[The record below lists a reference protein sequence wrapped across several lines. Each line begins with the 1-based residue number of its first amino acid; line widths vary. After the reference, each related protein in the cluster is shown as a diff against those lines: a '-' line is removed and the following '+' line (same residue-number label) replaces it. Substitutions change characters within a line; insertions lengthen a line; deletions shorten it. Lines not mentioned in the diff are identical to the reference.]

1 MESAPRE
8 ISWKALEH
16 HHFEKTIEWFLIL
29 AIMTFALAFSAFYLD
44 NFLLGMLI
52 VLGGVIVAV
61 AAGRRPRM
69 ITHAISA
76 RGIRIGHQFFPHKSL
91 HSYSIDEEH
100 RHGPHLL
107 VLPKQRFAAMLVMPI
122 PADLIDDIEDILQ
135 PRLEEGDL
143 EEPFFNVLLEI
154 LRF

>member
-1 MESAPRE
+1 MESAPRD

-16 HHFEKTIEWFLIL
+16 HHFEKTVEWFLVL

-44 NFLLGMLI
+44 NFLLGMMI
-52 VLGGVIVAV
+52 VLGGIIIAI

-69 ITHAISA
+69 IRYTVGA
-76 RGIRIGHQFFPHKSL
+76 RGLRVGHQFFPYKSL
-91 HSYSIDEEH
+91 HSYAIDEEH

-107 VLPKQRFAAMLVMPI
+107 VLPKQRFSAMLVLPL
-122 PADLIDDIEDILQ
+122 PEEYIDDVEDILYG
-135 PRLEEGDL
+135 RLEEGDL
-143 EEPFFNVLLEI
+143 EEPFFNILLEI